1 MNEHRAR
8 EAVSLAVREHYGR
21 LLASLIKDLRD
32 FQLAEDCL
40 QDALESAFIHWS
52 RNGPPHSSAAWLLQ
66 TARRKAIDRIRRM
79 RNFERKSGEYAL
91 LLELDR
97 EAVENEEAPVIH
109 DERLRLIFTC
119 CHPALETKTCVALTL
134 RTLCGLT
141 TTEIARA
148 FLDSEDAMA
157 QRLVRARHK
166 IAKAGIPYE
175 VPEPQAWPERLN
187 AVLAVIYLVY
197 NEGYAATA
205 GEQQLRTDLC
215 DEAIRLARLLVQL
228 RPDEPETEGL
238 LALMLLSHARRHART
253 ASDGSLIALD
263 MQDRTVWDHQM
274 IAEGIRLIEIALGRK
289 RPGPYQLQAAI
300 SAVHASSVSH
310 EETGWNE
317 IVHLYERLHQM
328 SANPV
333 YLLNRAVA
341 LSFRDSARD
350 GLRAIAELQSDLE
363 DYQPFHAARADLLRR
378 CARLSEA
385 RIAYERAISLT
396 ANESERTFLQNRL
409 NSLSGPH

>member
-1 MNEHRAR
+1 MR
-8 EAVSLAVREHYGR
+8 
-21 LLASLIKDLRD
+21 
-32 FQLAEDCL
+32 FWQ
-40 QDALESAFIHWS
+40 
-52 RNGPPHSSAAWLLQ
+52 SS
-66 TARRKAIDRIRRM
+66 
-79 RNFERKSGEYAL
+79 
-91 LLELDR
+91 
-97 EAVENEEAPVIH
+97 
-109 DERLRLIFTC
+109 
-119 CHPALETKTCVALTL
+119 
-134 RTLCGLT
+134 
-141 TTEIARA
+141 
-148 FLDSEDAMA
+148 
-157 QRLVRARHK
+157 
-166 IAKAGIPYE
+166 
-175 VPEPQAWPERLN
+175 
-187 AVLAVIYLVY
+187 VY

-350 GLRAIAELQSDLE
+350 GLRAIAEL
-363 DYQPFHAARADLLRR
+363 PFHAARADLLRR